1 MKLLFT
7 RITDRVNLSTSDI
20 KPFIG
25 SKNYEESRDF
35 YVAMGWVLNFDTGD
49 ISEMQ
54 LGTQRFYLQN
64 YYQRNWCQNSMLH
77 ISVEDAQS
85 WYTHAVNTLASKKHG
100 AAKVRPPTEQDYGAL
115 VTFVWDPA
123 GVLLHFAQHLQQGNA

>member
-1 MKLLFT
+1 M
-7 RITDRVNLSTSDI
+7 NLANSDI

-35 YVAMGWVLNFDTGD
+35 YVAMGWTLYFDTGD
-49 ISEMQ
+49 LAELQ
-54 LGTQRFYLQN
+54 LGSHRFYLQN
-64 YYQRNWCQNSMLH
+64 YYQRKWCQNTMLH
-77 ISVEDAQS
+77 ITVADAHS
-85 WYTHAVNTLASKKHG
+85 WYTHAVNILESRSYG

-123 GVLLHFAQHLQQGNA
+123 GVLLHFAQPLQQANG